1 MLAIKRLT
9 IRSRSAGLRCN
20 STDDDETFQVI
31 PQVLAELVEAV
42 QQHPD
47 ADPDRT
53 NRLRQLVSRLEE
65 SGTMLTKE
73 EIKIALPRFARDFL
87 PFVEK
92 RGQFYIFLDDL
103 HLLHTDIQ
111 PFFLS
116 CLYSLARG
124 NNVHLKITA
133 IENLTRLQNETEQEG
148 LQTPGDAQVIR
159 LDYNLVDPSRAHE
172 HIVEILNGYVRYVGI
187 PSPQAL
193 CGRGVLERLTWVS
206 AGVPRDALY
215 VFNNAATK
223 AIAAKRRTIGVTDV
237 NMAAA
242 ESLTEKERHV
252 SEDVGDDATKV
263 TKVVADIKAF
273 CLKEIRKNAFLVHI
287 DPANNDYQIIKKI
300 GDLRFI
306 HVLHPGITPKRAGE
320 KYEAFMLDYAFYT
333 GFRKAPSVEEFKTEP
348 AAPSAKELRKLK
360 LYPYERRIPAAMGN
374 DNV

>member
-1 MLAIKRLT
+1 M
-9 IRSRSAGLRCN
+9 
-20 STDDDETFQVI
+20 
-31 PQVLAELVEAV
+31 
-42 QQHPD
+42 
-47 ADPDRT
+47 
-53 NRLRQLVSRLEE
+53 
-65 SGTMLTKE
+65 
-73 EIKIALPRFARDFL
+73 
-87 PFVEK
+87 
-92 RGQFYIFLDDL
+92 
-103 HLLHTDIQ
+103 
-111 PFFLS
+111 
-116 CLYSLARG
+116 
-124 NNVHLKITA
+124 
-133 IENLTRLQNETEQEG
+133 
-148 LQTPGDAQVIR
+148 
-159 LDYNLVDPSRAHE
+159 HE

-348 AAPSAKELRKLK
+348 AAPMQRSC
-360 LYPYERRIPAAMGN
+360 GN
-374 DNV
+374 